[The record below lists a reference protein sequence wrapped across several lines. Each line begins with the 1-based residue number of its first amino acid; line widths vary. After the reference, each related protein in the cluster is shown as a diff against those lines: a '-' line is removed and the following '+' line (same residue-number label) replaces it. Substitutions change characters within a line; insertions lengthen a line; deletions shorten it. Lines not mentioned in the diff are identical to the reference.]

1 MLRRRLNIHIL
12 YSLSLLL
19 NELQLRKLMV
29 ELKGLYLDK
38 GIGLVGGGVDAG
50 VLILFNSVG
59 QS

>member
-1 MLRRRLNIHIL
+1 MEHPYPI

-38 GIGLVGGGVDAG
+38 GGWWWRVNAG